1 MEKKWQ
7 NFWENLDYIKL
18 KENNFIVLDNFLK
31 TPPNCILDIGCGLA
45 FESEMFQKKYNTE
58 LYLLDGDFSQ
68 TENNKRDIEYG
79 GVENFR
85 FYSKIDDLKS
95 SFNQRNLRYFFVDA
109 NNIQIP
115 NEKKF
120 DLIYSI
126 LSCGFHY
133 PADIYREVI
142 MKHSHQETKVIMD
155 IRTTT
160 LNEQAKHF
168 DVLSIIH
175 KGKKHHTCQIRF
187 KK

>member
-7 NFWENLDYIKL
+7 NFWENSDYTKL
-18 KENNFIVLDNFLK
+18 KENNFVALDNFLK
-31 TPPNCILDIGCGLA
+31 KPPNSILDIGCGLA
-45 FESEMFQKKYNTE
+45 FESEMFQRKYNTE

-68 TENNKRDIEYG
+68 TENNKRDIQYG
-79 GVENFR
+79 IVENFK

-95 SFNQRNLRYFFVDA
+95 SFNQRSMRYFFIDA
-109 NNIQIP
+109 HNIQIP

-133 PADIYREVI
+133 PAYIYRDVI
-142 MKHSHQETKVIMD
+142 MKHSHKETEVIMD

-160 LNEQAKHF
+160 LNEQAKYF
-168 DVLSIIH
+168 DVLSIVH

-187 KK
+187 KT